1 MTTRTI
7 ARWCSALVASTL
19 VLLGAGGA
27 VSHADEA
34 AVEPRAAILVLDTS
48 ASMRPAD
55 VAAAR
60 DAALAYA
67 ATVPADVRIGL
78 IWFAGKPEL
87 VTRPTTDR
95 TELAEGLAGLRAGH
109 ETWLRDAI
117 RLGVSTV
124 DKLGADAERRLVVLT
139 DGVDTSSASSLLTV
153 RNALVGTG
161 VVADFVAFRS
171 HAGDMNGM
179 RQLAE
184 ASGGRVL
191 TAEDAPELAAAFA
204 AIAKTAPSAGSADQK
219 PAWLSWLPALSWQ
232 IGLLAGLTFVI
243 VLVLLLVLFA
253 RAGGD
258 AGGRRVLDQIARYG
272 HRRDTARS
280 EQQPERSFAGTAVGL
295 TERVLRSRGW
305 EEKLTE
311 RLDLAS
317 IRLKPAEWTLLRACA
332 SVVVA
337 ALLILM
343 GANVVV
349 GIVLGGVLGWA
360 GPLMV
365 VSIRIGRRRAAF
377 GEQLPDVLQLIA
389 GSLQSGF
396 SLAQSLDA
404 VVKEGTQ
411 PAAGE
416 FSRAL
421 AETRIGAVLDD
432 ALDRIAVRMASDDLH
447 WVVMAIRIQRE
458 VGGNLAEI
466 LLTTVTTMRERAQS
480 RRQVRALSAEGR
492 LSAYILLALPVAI
505 GAFFYYSNPEYMQPL
520 HTTAIGIV
528 MLIGAAISMAV
539 GSFWM
544 SRLVKVEV

>member
-1 MTTRTI
+1 MT
-7 ARWCSALVASTL
+7 ARAILRWGAALVASTL
-19 VLLGAGGA
+19 LLLGTGAA

-34 AVEPRAAILVLDTS
+34 VVGPRAAILVLDTS

-60 DAALAYA
+60 DAALAYSRM
-67 ATVPADVRIGL
+67 VPADVRIGL

-95 TELAEGLAGLRAGH
+95 TKLAEGLAGLRTGR

-117 RLGVSTV
+117 SLGVSTL
-124 DKLGADAERRLVVLT
+124 DELGAGPERRLVVLT
-139 DGVDTSSASSLLTV
+139 DGVDTSSASSLVTV

-171 HAGDMNGM
+171 HAGDMKGM

-184 ASGGRVL
+184 GSGGRVL

-204 AIAKTAPSAGSADQK
+204 AIARSGPSAGNADEK
-219 PAWLSWLPALSWQ
+219 LPWLSWLPALSWQ
-232 IGLLAGLTFVI
+232 VGLLAGLTFVV
-243 VLVLLLVLFA
+243 VLMLLLVLFSPG
-253 RAGGD
+253 GGD
-258 AGGRRVLDQIARYG
+258 ARGRRVLDQIARYG
-272 HRRDTARS
+272 EHRSA
-280 EQQPERSFAGTAVGL
+280 QPEKAADNPFARTAVTL

-317 IRLKPAEWTLLRACA
+317 IRLKPGEWTLLRVCAC
-332 SVVVA
+332 VVVA

-343 GANVVV
+343 GVGVVV
-349 GIVLGGVLGWA
+349 GVALGVVLGWA
-360 GPLMV
+360 GAWAV
-365 VSIRIGRRRAAF
+365 VSFRISRRRAAF
-377 GEQLPDVLQLIA
+377 AEQLPDVLQLVG

-404 VVKEGTQ
+404 VVREDTQ

-421 AETRIGAVLDD
+421 AETRIGAVLED
-432 ALDRIAVRMASDDLH
+432 ALDRVAVRMASDDLH

-505 GAFFYYSNPEYMQPL
+505 GGFFYITNPEYMEPL
-520 HTTAIGIV
+520 HTTAIGIA
-528 MLIGAAISMAV
+528 MLVGSAISMAV